1 MGCVQHTGKEKSNK
15 IIVKSQFFKKEIEE
29 EIGDDKGKIEKK
41 YFIETVKLT
50 PLNSF
55 TIFYALNLQKL
66 KSVRSM
72 AKGCALACLH
82 YNNVLIEQQRPD
94 VGFFQEPC
102 FPSVNVDVTVLP
114 CTSPISPSA

>member
-1 MGCVQHTGKEKSNK
+1 MFNILGKKNQIRSLLNH
-15 IIVKSQFFKKEIEE
+15 SFLKKEIEE
-29 EIGDDKGKIEKK
+29 EIGDDKVKIEKK

-114 CTSPISPSA
+114 CTSPISPST